1 MFGDIHI
8 DVKKAEDLE
17 SDLIF
22 SEKLVESGQKWRF
35 FKVYR
40 NVGKWTYLEKTPF
53 FHCFRPTF

>member
-22 SEKLVESGQKWRF
+22 SEKLVKSGQNGGF
-35 FKVYR
+35 FKAYR
-40 NVGKWTYLEKTPF
+40 NVEK
-53 FHCFRPTF
+53 